1 MMNIDNLTDKVLG
14 LHLKRPLVFFDLETT
29 GTKVGVDR
37 IVEMAMVK
45 LMPDGSVV
53 KKPELPGKDHRI
65 LVNPEMPI
73 PLETSLIHGVYDE
86 DVKDA
91 PTFARVAP
99 GLLKWLHDCDLGGFN
114 SNRFDVPMLAEEF
127 LRVDIDFGLEG
138 RHLVDVQNIFH
149 KMEQRTLRAAFEFY
163 CGKELE
169 GAHEALPDTL
179 ATVEVFLAQ
188 LERYADQTVKN
199 SRGEPVGP
207 VPSEVEDLAT
217 FCRMRNNADLM
228 GRLVYDDDGEIL
240 FQFGKHTGKRVK
252 DVLAKDPGYFGWMMQ
267 GDFPRYTK
275 RVLQKVK
282 DGKA

>member
-1 MMNIDNLTDKVLG
+1 MMNIDNLNDKVLG

-163 CGKELE
+163 CGKDLE

-199 SRGEPVGP
+199 SRGETP
-207 VPSEVEDLAT
+207 VPSEVEELAT